1 MPVAL
6 AGLADVAYALML
18 LLLAAALT
26 ALIYV
31 LVNSLGKAPV
41 VGSWISH
48 TLAGWLTDARNA
60 LLKSARSSW
69 HGLVNLFNWG
79 NHLLATILV
88 HGYQFYDEASAA
100 VSRIAFVRLPEIA
113 GHAYSQALAL
123 YDTARA
129 DITSA
134 YQQATHYAAGLV
146 SAAEAWAQARIN
158 QLALEATSLFTRAE
172 HDALTWVSQA
182 ESGAANLVTESS
194 TALRA
199 DIASAEAIAAHEVSA
214 LQASVQAAVN
224 QLAADITSGLQ
235 TAEALASSQ
244 VTALQ
249 RGIVTDLETIGD
261 SAISIA
267 WPDAVP
273 DLQALRGILGADF
286 PWLNDLLGLMAG
298 AGTAGL
304 LGALIRSMATSQ
316 ALTKLATDCIVPNC
330 RNLGGLGSDL
340 QQLLGLLSDAAL
352 AAWIAELVHS
362 PGAWAQDMQATAAPA
377 GDSVITSA
385 RTLLGI

>member
-1 MPVAL
+1 MAVAL
-6 AGLADVAYALML
+6 AGLVDVAVALML

-26 ALIYV
+26 ALIYL

-41 VGSWISH
+41 IGSWISG

-60 LLKSARSSW
+60 LLHAASASW
-69 HGLVNLFNWG
+69 HGLINLLNWG
-79 NHLLATILV
+79 NNLLLTMLV
-88 HGYQFYDEASAA
+88 YASQFYSEASAA
-100 VSRIAFVRLPEIA
+100 VSRIVFVRIPELA
-113 GHAYSQALAL
+113 GSAYSQALSL

-129 DITSA
+129 DVISA
-134 YQQATHYAAGLV
+134 YHQATSYAAALV
-146 SAAEAWAQARIN
+146 SSAEAWVQSRLD
-158 QLALEATSLFTRAE
+158 QLAAEATSLFTRAE
-172 HDALTWVSQA
+172 QDALTWIGQA
-182 ESGAANLVTESS
+182 EASAANLVTQAS
-194 TALRA
+194 TALQAEIR
-199 DIASAEAIAAHEVSA
+199 DAEAIAAHEVSA

-224 QLAADITSGLQ
+224 QLATDLTSGLQ

-244 VTALQ
+244 VAALQ

-261 SAISIA
+261 GAISIA
-267 WPDAVP
+267 WPDAAP
-273 DLQALRGILGADF
+273 DLQALRGALGADF
-286 PWLNDLLGLMAG
+286 PWLNDLLGLLAG

-330 RNLGGLGSDL
+330 RNLGGLGNDL

-352 AAWIAELVHS
+352 AAWITELVHS

-377 GDSVITSA
+377 GDSVMSSA